1 MPLLENS
8 DIAASRQ
15 SAANHAGNF
24 KCRLSAESRYAEDG
38 CSSGRQPLI
47 IPAGEKL
54 EPTHVGCYGIPNAAG
69 ATGRAGSAHEAW
81 RRRKSDAGGWELF
94 S

>member
-8 DIAASRQ
+8 DIAASWQ
-15 SAANHAGNF
+15 SAALFFNL
-24 KCRLSAESRYAEDG
+24 RLSPESRYAEDG

-69 ATGRAGSAHEAW
+69 ATGRGTHS
-81 RRRKSDAGGWELF
+81 RQSVPIRLIGGF
-94 S
+94 KHV